1 MNDLGYFMTTG
12 MIFYVLFALF
22 VKHLVI
28 DFPIYTSYA
37 CRIHSEQRTPLWWL
51 HIILHGVATAFL
63 LWIITIPAW
72 IAVLAGILDSVV
84 HVSIDFI
91 FYLLNKRFN
100 VNLSMWWIPDTDQ
113 YFHCLFYVMLTFG
126 LVMLV

>member
-1 MNDLGYFMTTG
+1 MTTG

-22 VKHLVI
+22 LKHLVI

-37 CRIHSEQRTPLWWL
+37 CRVRSEQRTSVWWL

-63 LWIITIPAW
+63 LWIMTIPAW
-72 IAVLAGILDSVV
+72 IAVLAGIIDSVV

-100 VNLSMWWIPDTDQ
+100 VNLLSDTDQ

-126 LVMLV
+126 LVVLV